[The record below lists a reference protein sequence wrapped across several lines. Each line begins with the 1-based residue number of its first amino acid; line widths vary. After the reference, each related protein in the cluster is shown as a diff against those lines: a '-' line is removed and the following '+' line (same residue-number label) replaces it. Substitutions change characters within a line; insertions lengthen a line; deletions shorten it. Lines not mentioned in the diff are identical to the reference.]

1 MHYQYSFAPRWSD
14 LDPNIHMRHS
24 AYYDYGAQA
33 RINILNEN
41 GFALNKLQQEGYL
54 PILFREEAR
63 FLREIRG
70 ADTFVLTSKIIGCSA
85 DFRKWSFEHT
95 FTKSN
100 GEVACIIIAE
110 GAWISMKDRKVVAPS
125 EALQAV
131 FATIEK
137 GEGFVEL

>member
-70 ADTFVLTSKIIGCSA
+70 TDTFVLTSKIIGCSV

-95 FTKSN
+95 FTKPN
-100 GEVACIIIAE
+100 GDVACIIVAE

-125 EALQAV
+125 EGLQKV
-131 FATIEK
+131 FASIEK
-137 GEGFVEL
+137 GEGFIEL

>member
-1 MHYQYSFAPRWSD
+1 MHYNYSFAPRWSD
-14 LDPNIHMRHS
+14 LDPNIHKRHS

-33 RINILNEN
+33 RINILTDN

-70 ADTFVLTSKIIGCSA
+70 TDTFVLSSKIISCSV

-95 FTKSN
+95 FTKPN
-100 GEVACIIIAE
+100 GEVACIIVAE
-110 GAWISMKDRKVVAPS
+110 GAWIGIKDRKVVAPS
-125 EALQAV
+125 EGLQAA
-131 FATIEK
+131 FASIEK
-137 GEGFVEL
+137 GEGFVVL